1 MTFVDKSTGQTAGN
15 LPRRPAAAPASPQST
30 PPAPAVAETEV
41 TFQATAGQPQRGV
54 PLHFNRH
61 TVVWEHYHPAGAP
74 RLSANLENFKIIF
87 QRRPIY
93 AGRAVVSNVLDAGA
107 KIICHATLEETG
119 WAGPG
124 FAAAPTPGQL
134 PQEFQRFLAGWQQ
147 QAKLSPEFKVVVADM
162 ESFLAALRLWLGQV
176 ESGLRTA
183 PGLTGAAELGA
194 ELDPLVLPLLTELF
208 EKFETAL
215 HAIEPEL
222 WPAHQTFARR
232 QLHPLLLAAPFLHR
246 CFTKPL
252 GYAGDYEMVNMMLRQ
267 PREGATL
274 YAKIINHWFLQ
285 QPPAEA
291 HRNRIRHL
299 GRCFQETIAR
309 AASAKRTARIW
320 SIGCGPA
327 HEVQQLVEQSPLAD
341 HAHFTLLDFNEET
354 LAHCRTVLARAAARH
369 RRRTRFE
376 YVKKSV
382 HQLFKESSQTPDT
395 MAAPYDFVYCA
406 GLFDYLSRP
415 VCQQLMDL
423 FYAALAPG
431 GRLLVT
437 NVDAGNPRRIT
448 MDQIMEWHLF
458 YRRQADLTALKPA
471 AAAADNCTV
480 KSDATGV
487 NLFFTTY
494 KPERE

>member
-1 MTFVDKSTGQTAGN
+1 MILVDKSTDRSAGDAV
-15 LPRRPAAAPASPQST
+15 RRPAAAAPAARLS
-30 PPAPAVAETEV
+30 PPAPSVAETEV
-41 TFQATAGQPQRGV
+41 TFQAAAGVPQRGF

-87 QRRPIY
+87 QQRSIY

-124 FAAAPTPGQL
+124 FGAAITPAQL
-134 PQEFQRFLAGWQQ
+134 PQEFHRFLAGWQQ
-147 QAKLSPEFKVVVADM
+147 QGKLAPEFKAVVADM
-162 ESFLAALRLWLGQV
+162 ESFLAALRLWLGQM
-176 ESGLRTA
+176 ESGLRAA
-183 PGLTGAAELGA
+183 PGGSGEAELGV
-194 ELDPLVLPLLTELF
+194 ELDPLILPLLTEWF

-215 HAIEPEL
+215 HAVEPEL

-252 GYAGDYEMVNMMLRQ
+252 GYAGDYEMVNMMLRP
-267 PREGATL
+267 PREGGTL

-291 HRNRIRHL
+291 HRNRIRQL
-299 GRCFQETIAR
+299 GVCFQEVIAR
-309 AASAKRTARIW
+309 AAAAGKTARIW

-327 HEVQQLVEQSPLAD
+327 HEVQQLLATSFLAD

-354 LAHCRTVLARAAARH
+354 LAHCRTVLAAAAARN

-382 HQLFKESSQTPDT
+382 HQLFKESS
-395 MAAPYDFVYCA
+395 AAPDPAGAHYDFIYCA

-423 FYAALAPG
+423 FYATLNPG

-458 YRRQADLTALKPA
+458 YRRHTDLLALKPA
-471 AAAADNCTV
+471 AAADDCTV
-480 KSDATGV
+480 KSDPTGV
-487 NLFFTTY
+487 NLYFTTH